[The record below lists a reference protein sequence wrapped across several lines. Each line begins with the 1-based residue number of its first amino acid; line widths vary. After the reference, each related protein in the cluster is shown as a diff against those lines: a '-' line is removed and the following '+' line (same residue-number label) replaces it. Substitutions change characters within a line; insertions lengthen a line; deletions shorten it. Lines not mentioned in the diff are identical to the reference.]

1 MNLLLLRLHQI
12 AKKFNSLDTTARQK
26 RQNFLPIFQE
36 GFDLMICYEACYTN
50 ILLDT
55 VLLSTYTNS

>member
-1 MNLLLLRLHQI
+1 MNLFLLRLHQI
-12 AKKFNSLDTTARQK
+12 AKKFKSLGTTVRQI

-36 GFDLMICYEACYTN
+36 SFDLMICHEACYTN